1 MILVLLVERL
11 YEDLYEE
18 LINFILMPISQVL

>member
-11 YEDLYEE
+11 YEELYEE

>member
-18 LINFILMPISQVL
+18 LINFILMPISPLL